1 MYDSQNKTLSLPFKR
16 EHLHAWVWT
25 LFFSAPFLWAN
36 TPLNGLT
43 ANTLYFATALFA
55 TAWAWNPDY
64 SNKTKNNSV
73 AAYIF
78 LFSCISPTFILLL
91 QEELRSPWHAF
102 LGSLYITASWIIYQ
116 TSKASAGRILVSKH
130 FLILITTASYLYILY
145 SLLQAWDLR
154 FLTDDRLFPV
164 WSTRV
169 AFFPG
174 PLMQQNFEGL
184 FLLLSIIIL
193 LFQALKSIKPYHI
206 IASLVP
212 MSGIF
217 LTSSRASLL
226 LLILTV
232 GLFAYIYRKKH
243 LFLFTL
249 FTTLLVALLL
259 AILIN
264 YIGIID
270 NPTYQTTNPNPF
282 ERFETGGIKERL
294 AIWAMAIDLSLS
306 HPYFGIGWMNMPAYS
321 VDTGLIIAQQYP
333 NLVEAISLLNGGGNL
348 WAHNLILQ
356 FTMSAGFMG
365 LCAIGM
371 IIYYFL
377 THIKSTFHGISTH
390 QTTSLGNLLALAIFL
405 HGMVSVS
412 AMQPFFMILFAFF
425 LAAGNTGKEYER
437 SY

>member
-1 MYDSQNKTLSLPFKR
+1 MHDLQNKTSPLPFKQ
-16 EHLHAWVWT
+16 EHLHAWIWIP
-25 LFFSAPFLWAN
+25 FFVAPFLWAN
-36 TPLNGLT
+36 TPLDALT
-43 ANTLYFATALFA
+43 ANILYFATALFA
-55 TAWAWNPDY
+55 TAWAWNPNC
-64 SNKTKNNSV
+64 SNKTKNNFFP
-73 AAYIF
+73 AYVF
-78 LFSCISPTFILLL
+78 LFLCVFPTFILLL
-91 QEELRSPWHAF
+91 QQSLRSPWHAF
-102 LGSLYITASWIIYQ
+102 LGSLYITASWVIYQ
-116 TSKASAGRILVSKH
+116 TSKVSSSRILASKH
-130 FLILITTASYLYILY
+130 FLILVTTAAYLYILY

-154 FLTDDRLFPV
+154 FLADDRLFPV

-184 FLLLSIIIL
+184 FLLLSIIML

-206 IASLVP
+206 MASLVP

-226 LLILTV
+226 LLMLTV
-232 GLFAYIYRKKH
+232 GLFAYTYRKKH

-249 FTTLLVALLL
+249 ITTLIVALLL

-270 NPTYQTTNPNPF
+270 NPTYQTTNPF

-321 VDTGLIIAQQYP
+321 VDTGLIIVQQYP
-333 NLVEAISLLNGGGNL
+333 NLTEAISLLNGGGNL

-365 LCAIGM
+365 LCAISM
-371 IIYYFL
+371 IVYYFL
-377 THIKSTFHGISTH
+377 THIKSTFYGISTH
-390 QTTSLGNLLALAIFL
+390 QTTSLGNLLALTIFL

-412 AMQPFFMILFAFF
+412 AMQPFFMVLFAFF
-425 LAAGNTGKEYER
+425 LAAGTTRKEKQ
-437 SY
+437 S